1 MLNSKPLLQDPI
13 MKKKSYRVSSQLLKY
28 ENSEYHL
35 IASDIVQTGQ
45 KEHRNETSFSHP
57 TGFTQYTSI
66 GAQMVAS
73 NRLTIRT
80 GTGSQMKVYTF
91 IVENKI

>member
-1 MLNSKPLLQDPI
+1 M
-13 MKKKSYRVSSQLLKY
+13 
-28 ENSEYHL
+28 